1 MFVVRKVRKKC
12 KLPFRRFFFF
22 SRGSLPI
29 ANIVRSRINKN
40 KTYTINE
47 NLKLGKNNKLISAPK
62 IYPRMY
68 CDSKI

>member
-1 MFVVRKVRKKC
+1 MQLEKKC
-12 KLPFRRFFFF
+12 KWPFRKVFFF

-40 KTYTINE
+40 KTYTINK
-47 NLKLGKNNKLISAPK
+47 NLKLGKKILPKLNSAPK
-62 IYPRMY
+62 VYPSMY

>member
-1 MFVVRKVRKKC
+1 MQLEKSVNG
-12 KLPFRRFFFF
+12 LLERFFFF

-40 KTYTINE
+40 KTYTINK
-47 NLKLGKNNKLISAPK
+47 NLKLGKKILPKLNSAPK
-62 IYPRMY
+62 VYPSMY